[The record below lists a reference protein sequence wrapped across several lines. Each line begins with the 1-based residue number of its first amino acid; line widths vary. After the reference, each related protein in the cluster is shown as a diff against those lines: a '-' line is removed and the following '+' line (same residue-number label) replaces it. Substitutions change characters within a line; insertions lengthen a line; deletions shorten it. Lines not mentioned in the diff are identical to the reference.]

1 MHTFTNFKND
11 EVLRYFFK
19 IKPTKT
25 NIDKLSRCD
34 NMIDTHMH
42 ADARSSEDFEMM
54 YLAGI
59 DTAITCS
66 YYPYKI
72 DNESILLN
80 HLNRIREYDTKRA
93 SEYGLDLKVAL
104 GIHPTNSINNPE
116 VIYENLYSWIEN
128 NQIIA
133 IGEIG
138 LEDLTEDEIAIFK
151 KQLDIA
157 DETNSKVIIH
167 TPRKNKKEVLKEILD
182 ILPQHLDEKQAVI
195 DHINPNVVTDA
206 IASDCMLGLTVQPQ
220 KMEKEDAIA
229 ILDEYGFDRFLL
241 NSDISNKP
249 SDPLSVAKTVRELE
263 RLGFAQENVDKI
275 SHKNAQKFFNI

>member
-1 MHTFTNFKND
+1 
-11 EVLRYFFK
+11 
-19 IKPTKT
+19 
-25 NIDKLSRCD
+25 
-34 NMIDTHMH
+34 MIDTHMH
-42 ADARSSEDFEMM
+42 ADSRSSEDFEKM

-66 YYPYKI
+66 FYPYKI
-72 DNESILLN
+72 DNETVLLN
-80 HLNRIREYDTKRA
+80 HLNRILNYDTKRA

-104 GIHPTNSINNPE
+104 GIHPANTIDNPE
-116 VIYENLYSWIEN
+116 IIYENLYEWIEN
-128 NQIIA
+128 EYIVA

-138 LEDLTEDEIAIFK
+138 LEDLTESEISIFK

-167 TPRKNKKEVLKEILD
+167 TPRKNKENVLKKILE

-195 DHINPNVVTDA
+195 DHINPNVVNDA
-206 IASDCMLGLTVQPQ
+206 INSDCMLGLTVQPQ

-249 SDPLSVAKTVRELE
+249 SDPLSVAKTVRELT
-263 RLGFAQENVDKI
+263 RLGFKKGDVEKI
-275 SHKNAQKFFNI
+275 SHKNAQEFFNI